1 MNVLSAS
8 IADIPSPHR
17 QQDENIGVRQRN
29 MLDGAGGLAVGIV
42 VSLAILLLGF
52 SIVNVK
58 DSTGMAAYLQMT
70 AGFGLYSWMVV
81 VTALLLGVLIYV
93 YMLVDFI
100 NKQPKQISASATV
113 T

>member
-1 MNVLSAS
+1 MF
-8 IADIPSPHR
+8 
-17 QQDENIGVRQRN
+17 
-29 MLDGAGGLAVGIV
+29 LDGAGGLAVGIV
-42 VSLAILLLGF
+42 VSLAVLFLGF
-52 SIVNVK
+52 SIVGIK

-81 VTALLLGVLIYV
+81 VTALLLGVLIYL

>member
-1 MNVLSAS
+1 MNVLYVN
-8 IADIPSPHR
+8 IADTPSPHR
-17 QQDENIGVRQRN
+17 LQDENIDVRQRN

-52 SIVNVK
+52 SIVGVK
-58 DSTGMAAYLQMT
+58 DSTGMAAYLQLT

-81 VTALLLGVLIYV
+81 VTALLLGVLIYL

-100 NKQPKQISASATV
+100 NKQPKQISSATV